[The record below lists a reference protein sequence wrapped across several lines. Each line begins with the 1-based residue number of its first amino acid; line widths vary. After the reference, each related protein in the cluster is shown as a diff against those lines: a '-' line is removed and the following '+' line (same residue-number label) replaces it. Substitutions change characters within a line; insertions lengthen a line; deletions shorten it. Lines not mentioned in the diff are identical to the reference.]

1 MFSCCAEHG
10 RTLNALRAILYVA
23 SLVLPEQGENFQSW
37 KWDELSVRARQHT
50 VQDVLAM

>member
-1 MFSCCAEHG
+1 VYWPESYIEARKM
-10 RTLNALRAILYVA
+10 
-23 SLVLPEQGENFQSW
+23 VLPEQGENFQSW